1 MTRNGR
7 SESSAAVAADPLF
20 AVAMLRIALELKK
33 NLTDPLDVIAA
44 RVAQRMRLD
53 AAAFR
58 AYLDGNLGLLKSAG
72 PRVTAKPVARAVPAH
87 APRRRTQQG

>member
-7 SESSAAVAADPLF
+7 SEPSAAAADPLF

-72 PRVTAKPVARAVPAH
+72 PRVTEKVAAGAAPAP

>member
-1 MTRNGR
+1 
-7 SESSAAVAADPLF
+7 
-20 AVAMLRIALELKK
+20 MLRIALELKK

-72 PRVTAKPVARAVPAH
+72 PRVSAKAPARAVPAH